1 MSSHYSKLGLAF
13 ITKLFVPPDHA
24 RELADK
30 KGKFFYTKYFS
41 LYLLRLYR
49 KLPNLP

>member
-1 MSSHYSKLGLAF
+1 MSHEAVCSL
-13 ITKLFVPPDHA
+13 DHA